1 MLKEGRIKISEL
13 KPHPKNSYYFDDM
26 VDDVWDD
33 FLQSVRT
40 SGVTNAITITQD
52 KTIIS
57 GHQRVRACKV
67 LGMEEISYKMIE
79 YTDEQKE
86 IKDLIESNL
95 KQRVAG
101 NSNPVKLG
109 RCFTFLKDYYGI
121 AHGGDRKSEKIKTAN
136 GVLEITQEELAAQC
150 GYSVDVLQR
159 AESLTKLPQEIQDL
173 VESGNISASTAS
185 RLIARLSPEEQEQ
198 LAASLPATEKLTQK
212 QVQQYIRDISDR
224 DVQIGEQADKLDK
237 LKQRNKE
244 LEVSLSNAAKPE
256 TITID
261 NTDYSRIEHLESKV
275 RQLESQKR
283 SLEMQSKMNQED
295 AEKFKKLKSDIE
307 FLTQQKSDL
316 SRQIDSA
323 TQLAELTVTLQT
335 TLERDLAPIK
345 FMRCMERLDI
355 SDVARQNLVDIVNLV
370 DKWSAEM
377 HSVLSKEN
385 IVMVDYGGTE
395 NK

>member
-1 MLKEGRIKISEL
+1 MQEILVSEL
-13 KPHPKNSYYFDDM
+13 KPHPKNNYYFDDM

-33 FLQSVRT
+33 FLQSIRT

-67 LGMEEISYKMIE
+67 LGIEEISYKMIE

-109 RCFTFLKDYYGI
+109 RCFAFLEEYYGI
-121 AHGGDRKSEKIKTAN
+121 TRGGDRKSEKIKTAI
-136 GVLEITQEELAAQC
+136 GGFEITQEELAAQC

-173 VESGNISASTAS
+173 VQEGNISPSTAS

-212 QVQQYIRDISDR
+212 QVQEYIDALKETQTKLAVSEQEKENLQVELSTQESEYQKQLAAMAGQVKTVTVTEYPDDYDELQNLYARYVAENQRLRDENQQTTNTLR
-224 DVQIGEQADKLDK
+224 DLQSRLEHYTHHGELQ
-237 LKQRNKE
+237 
-244 LEVSLSNAAKPE
+244 NAAAK
-256 TITID
+256 
-261 NTDYSRIEHLESKV
+261 LES
-275 RQLESQKR
+275 
-283 SLEMQSKMNQED
+283 D
-295 AEKFKKLKSDIE
+295 AMFFHVKCNE
-307 FLTQQKSDL
+307 FITAVGGYLY
-316 SRQIDSA
+316 
-323 TQLAELTVTLQT
+323 LAEHISELPKLQQ
-335 TLERDLAPIK
+335 EAYWQSVMSI
-345 FMRCMERLDI
+345 
-355 SDVARQNLVDIVNLV
+355 AAWAQNI
-370 DKWSAEM
+370 
-377 HSVLSKEN
+377 LSYREELLLN
-385 IVMVDYGGTE
+385 D
-395 NK
+395 

>member
-13 KPHPKNSYYFDDM
+13 NPHPKNNYYFDDM

-67 LGMEEISYKMIE
+67 LGIEDISYKMIE

-109 RCFTFLKDYYGI
+109 RCFTFLKDFYGI
-121 AHGGDRKSEKIKTAN
+121 VNGGNRGNQYTGGRSAN
-136 GVLEITQEELAAQC
+136 CTSGITQEELAEQY
-150 GYSVDVLQR
+150 GYSVDILKRV
-159 AESLTKLPQEIQDL
+159 ESLTKLPQEIQDL
-173 VESGNISASTAS
+173 VESGNISVCTAS
-185 RLIARLSPEEQEQ
+185 RLISRLSPEEQEQ

-224 DVQIGEQADKLDK
+224 DVQIGEQANELVHLRQKNMELQSNLDK
-237 LKQRNKE
+237 AQ
-244 LEVSLSNAAKPE
+244 KPE
-256 TITID
+256 TITVYPD
-261 NTDYSRIEHLESKV
+261 DYDKTKRENKERARDYDILNQEY
-275 RQLESQKR
+275 QKR
-283 SLEMQSKMNQED
+283 CQE
-295 AEKFKKLKSDIE
+295 L
-307 FLTQQKSDL
+307 
-316 SRQIDSA
+316 
-323 TQLAELTVTLQT
+323 
-335 TLERDLAPIK
+335 RDLKEKMRGYEEKSPEKQFDEQLKDDTIFFCAKVSNFLKAVGGYAYLTEHIDGLPQEQRNGYIK
-345 FMRCMERLDI
+345 AISSVGAWAQNILDC
-355 SDVARQNLVDIVNLV
+355 VNKGV
-370 DKWSAEM
+370 IAYE
-377 HSVLSKEN
+377 
-385 IVMVDYGGTE
+385 
-395 NK
+395 

>member
-13 KPHPKNSYYFDDM
+13 KPHPQNNYYFDDM

-57 GHQRVRACKV
+57 GHQRVRACNV
-67 LGMEEISYKMIE
+67 LGIEEISYKMIE

-121 AHGGDRKSEKIKTAN
+121 THGGDRKSEKIKTAN

-159 AESLTKLPQEIQDL
+159 AESITKLPQEIQDL
-173 VESGNISASTAS
+173 VQEGNISPSTAS

-198 LAASLPATEKLTQK
+198 LAASLPATKKLTQK

-224 DVQIGEQADKLDK
+224 DVQIGEQANELVHLKQKNMELQSSLDK
-237 LKQRNKE
+237 AQ
-244 LEVSLSNAAKPE
+244 KPE
-256 TITID
+256 TITVYPD
-261 NTDYSRIEHLESKV
+261 DYDKTKRENKERARDYEILNQEY
-275 RQLESQKR
+275 QKR
-283 SLEMQSKMNQED
+283 CQE
-295 AEKFKKLKSDIE
+295 L
-307 FLTQQKSDL
+307 
-316 SRQIDSA
+316 
-323 TQLAELTVTLQT
+323 
-335 TLERDLAPIK
+335 RDLKEKMRGYEEKSPEKQFDEQLKDDTIFFCAKVSNFLKAVGGYAYLTEHIDGLPQEQRNGYIK
-345 FMRCMERLDI
+345 AISSVGAWAQNILDC
-355 SDVARQNLVDIVNLV
+355 VNKGV
-370 DKWSAEM
+370 TVYE
-377 HSVLSKEN
+377 
-385 IVMVDYGGTE
+385 
-395 NK
+395 

>member
-40 SGVTNAITITQD
+40 SGITNAITITQD

-121 AHGGDRKSEKIKTAN
+121 VNGGNRGNQYTGGRSAIGTS
-136 GVLEITQEELAAQC
+136 GITQEELAEQY
-150 GYSVDVLQR
+150 GYSVDVIKR

-173 VESGNISASTAS
+173 VQEGNISPSTAS

-224 DVQIGEQADKLDK
+224 DVQIGEQANELVYLRQKNHELQSNLDK
-237 LKQRNKE
+237 AQ
-244 LEVSLSNAAKPE
+244 KPE
-256 TITID
+256 TITVYPDDYDKTKRENTERARDYAILNKEYQKCCQELIDLKEKMLEHEEKSPEKQFDEQLKD
-261 NTDYSRIEHLESKV
+261 NTIFFCAKVSNFLKAVGGYAYLTEHIDGLP
-275 RQLESQKR
+275 
-283 SLEMQSKMNQED
+283 QE
-295 AEKFKKLKSDIE
+295 
-307 FLTQQKSDL
+307 Q
-316 SRQIDSA
+316 RNGY
-323 TQLAELTVTLQT
+323 
-335 TLERDLAPIK
+335 IK
-345 FMRCMERLDI
+345 AISSVGAWAQNILDC
-355 SDVARQNLVDIVNLV
+355 VNKGV
-370 DKWSAEM
+370 IAYE
-377 HSVLSKEN
+377 
-385 IVMVDYGGTE
+385 
-395 NK
+395 

>member
-13 KPHPKNSYYFDDM
+13 NPHPKNNYYFDDM

-67 LGMEEISYKMIE
+67 LGIEDISYKMIE

-109 RCFTFLKDYYGI
+109 RCFTFLKDFYGI
-121 AHGGDRKSEKIKTAN
+121 VNGGNRGNQYTGGRSAN
-136 GVLEITQEELAAQC
+136 CTSGITQEELAEQY
-150 GYSVDVLQR
+150 GYSVDILKRV
-159 AESLTKLPQEIQDL
+159 ESLTKLPQEIQDL
-173 VESGNISASTAS
+173 VESGNISVCTAS
-185 RLIARLSPEEQEQ
+185 RLISRLSPEEQEQ

-224 DVQIGEQADKLDK
+224 DVQIGEQANELVHLRQKNIELQSNLDK
-237 LKQRNKE
+237 AQ
-244 LEVSLSNAAKPE
+244 KPE
-256 TITID
+256 TITVYPD
-261 NTDYSRIEHLESKV
+261 DYDKTKRENKERARDYDILNQEY
-275 RQLESQKR
+275 QKR
-283 SLEMQSKMNQED
+283 CQE
-295 AEKFKKLKSDIE
+295 L
-307 FLTQQKSDL
+307 
-316 SRQIDSA
+316 
-323 TQLAELTVTLQT
+323 
-335 TLERDLAPIK
+335 RDLKEKMRGYEEKSPEKQFDEQLKDDTIFFCAKVSNFLKAVGGYAYLTEHIDGLPQEQRNGYIK
-345 FMRCMERLDI
+345 AISSVGAWAQNILDC
-355 SDVARQNLVDIVNLV
+355 VNKGV
-370 DKWSAEM
+370 IAYE
-377 HSVLSKEN
+377 
-385 IVMVDYGGTE
+385 
-395 NK
+395 